1 MKKLRKFLTVGVMV
15 LSIIAMSGLTV
26 NTAKAAAQAGDL
38 IKMDGLSSVYYL
50 GNDGKRYVFP
60 SESVYFSW
68 YQDFSGVVTIPASEL
83 QSYPLGANVTMRPG
97 TKLVKIT
104 TDPSVYAVTPN
115 GVLRKIQSEADA
127 MTLYGSNWNKMIVD
141 VADAFFTNYTV
152 GTPLTSGQYPAGT
165 LLKNANNASIYYF
178 DGTDYRMI
186 GSEAAF
192 TANRFSFNNVV
203 TTSMTLTASGT
214 SITGMEDFSKPY
226 GASNG
231 SVVTGSGLTVAL
243 SSMTP
248 AATTLINGQA
258 IASLASFNFTAASD
272 GAIVIK
278 TLKLKRT
285 GISSDSSLS
294 NVYLYEGNTKLTDNA
309 SLSSGY
315 TTFSNNNGIIT
326 VPAGTTRT
334 ITVKADV
341 TGSTGNIGMEIE
353 SASSVLTTAGAVSGS
368 FPMSGNLMS
377 MTSANDLAQVTLG
390 SATYAGT
397 TINAGTMNATLLSL
411 PFQVSNKAVDLKYIS
426 FKQVGSIPADA
437 IQNLTLYVNGV
448 KAGNTVAI
456 SADNRVTFDLSS
468 APVRLATGSTTVELR
483 GDIVKGS
490 DRTFSFS
497 LQTASD
503 AVLTDINYNVNVAI
517 SSGLN
522 TSSSSTINAGSVS
535 IATDANFTTTEVI
548 KNASNVTFAK
558 YTMKAFGEDVKVNSL
573 TVAPTLLAAT
583 STAPVAI
590 NTSEGIDDLAIF
602 VNGAQVGSSLS
613 VRPSSTVSAATSTS
627 ATFTTTK
634 DFGTSNLFTIQAGE
648 TVTVEIRGSLV
659 LDASTDVTKVQ
670 TDLVVKA
677 NKLEGASSYKTSPT
691 PNDVTYTG
699 RSLDVVSGNLTVSKN
714 SGLQSQNVAKNTNN
728 VKIGSYILK
737 AGSSEGI
744 RVTNLRVDIDQTTSD
759 CVDLN
764 KLANLYISENMTPVM
779 PQAQNNFP
787 VNFTLAANETK
798 TLDVYADLGDIVDNK
813 VVITDLT
820 VTGVSTPSNTSVS
833 VADVVG
839 QTMTLATGTI
849 TDPVLVNNAPVAT
862 LVTGGSTNQ
871 LFATYK
877 FVATNS
883 NVKVDQIKFKVTK
896 NDGSTANGT
905 AIQSL
910 SVNGISAPVVYNGTN
925 YVADLNGLN
934 ITVPAGTQGL
944 NVEVK
949 ANFNP
954 VTSTG
959 QGGSA
964 TDNDVKIVLT
974 DYKYIVGNTTTTDST
989 ITGGG
994 ASNTMVLVA
1003 GKPVVTDVT
1012 NISSSTLIPGGDNE
1026 VMRFTV
1032 TAQDSLINLKGIA
1045 VTPLFSYT
1053 LATSTTDKIRV
1064 YDADDMN
1071 TVLNDS
1077 DRTIGASGVAE
1088 KVVFDNDYTINAGS
1102 SKTFVVKV
1110 DNSGTI
1116 TDGDYFRLD
1125 LTSSDT
1131 LAAPNATTGDWRW
1144 NDGTI
1149 SSLYING
1156 YLVKNLPITGKT
1168 FTK

>member
-68 YQDFSGVVTIPASEL
+68 YNDFSGVVTIPASEL

-115 GVLRKIQSEADA
+115 GVLRKVQSEADA
-127 MTLYGSNWNKMIVD
+127 IALYGSNWNKMIVD
-141 VADAFFTNYTV
+141 VADAFFTNYTI
-152 GTPLTSGQYPAGT
+152 GTPLTSGMYPAGT
-165 LLKNANNASIYYF
+165 LLKNANNASVYYF

-186 GSEAAF
+186 ASDAAF
-192 TANRFSFNNVV
+192 TANRFSYNNVV
-203 TTSMTLTASGT
+203 TTSMTLTASG
-214 SITGMEDFSKPY
+214 SAINGMEDFSKPY

-231 SVVTGSGLTVAL
+231 SIVTGSGLTVAL

-248 AATTLINGQA
+248 AATTLIKGQA

-315 TTFSNNNGIIT
+315 ATFSNNNGIIT

-341 TGSTGNIGMEIE
+341 TGDTGNIGMEIE
-353 SASSVLTTAGAVSGS
+353 SASSVLTTAGTVSGS

-377 MTSANDLAQVTLG
+377 MTSASDLAAVTLG
-390 SATYAGT
+390 NATYAGS

-437 IQNLTLYVNGV
+437 VQNLTLYVNGV
-448 KAGNTVAI
+448 KAGNSVAL
-456 SADNRVTFDLSS
+456 SADNRATFDLSS

-573 TVAPTLLAAT
+573 TVAPTMLAAT
-583 STAPVAI
+583 SSVPVAI

-602 VNGAQVGSSLS
+602 VNGAQVGSSQS

-634 DFGTSNLFTIQAGE
+634 DFGTSNLFMIQAGE

-659 LDASTDVTKVQ
+659 LDSSTDVTKVQ
-670 TDLVVKA
+670 TDLVVKT
-677 NKLEGASSYKTSPT
+677 NKLEGATSYKTSPSEDT
-691 PNDVTYTG
+691 PYTG
-699 RSLDVVSGNLTVSKN
+699 RSLDVVSGNLTVSAN

-744 RVTNLRVDIDQTTSD
+744 RVTNLRVDIDQVTSGY
-759 CVDLN
+759 VDLN

-798 TLDVYADLGDIVDNK
+798 TLDVYADLGDIIDGK
-813 VVITDLT
+813 KVITDLT

-833 VADVVG
+833 VADAPG

-849 TDPVLVNNAPVAT
+849 TDPVLVNNAPVST

-910 SVNGISAPVVYNGTN
+910 SVNGISAPVVYNGTD

-974 DYKYIVGNTTTTDST
+974 DYKYIVGNTTTIDPT
-989 ITGGG
+989 ITYGG

-1003 GKPVVTDVT
+1003 GAPVVTDVT
-1012 NISSSTLIPGGDNE
+1012 SGLSTTLVAGGNNE
-1026 VMRFTV
+1026 VMRFSV
-1032 TAQDSLINLKGIA
+1032 TAQNSNVNLKQVSVA
-1045 VTPLFSYT
+1045 AMASYT
-1053 LATSTTDKIRV
+1053 LATTTTAAKVKI
-1064 YDADDMN
+1064 YDADDLS
-1071 TVLNDS
+1071 TPLNAVDGTAYTG
-1077 DRTIGASGVAE
+1077 DGA
-1088 KVVFDNDYTINAGS
+1088 VVNVPFLNDYTINAGT

-1110 DNSGTI
+1110 DNSGVTVV
-1116 TDGDYFRLD
+1116 GDYFRMD
-1125 LTSSDT
+1125 LTNGVDA
-1131 LAAPNATTGDWRW
+1131 LASGTDWKW

-1149 SSLYING
+1149 ETYLNS
-1156 YLVKNLPITGKT
+1156 YLVKTLPITGVT

>member
-26 NTAKAAAQAGDL
+26 NTAQAAAQPGDL

-68 YQDFSGVVTIPASEL
+68 YNDFSGVITIPASEL

-127 MTLYGSNWNKMIVD
+127 IALYGPNWNKMVVD
-141 VADAFFTNYTV
+141 IADAFFTNYTI
-152 GTPLTSGQYPAGT
+152 GTPLNSGEYPAGT
-165 LLKNANNASIYYF
+165 LLKNPNNASIYYF
-178 DGTDYRMI
+178 DGTNYRMI
-186 GSEAAF
+186 SSEAAF
-192 TANRFSFNNVV
+192 NANRFNMNNVV

-214 SITGMEDFSKPY
+214 AITGAEDLAKPY
-226 GASNG
+226 GAISG

-243 SSMTP
+243 AASTP
-248 AATTLINGQA
+248 AATTLIKGQA
-258 IASLASFNFTAASD
+258 IAPLASFNFTAASD

-278 TLKLKRT
+278 TIKLKRI

-315 TTFSNNNGIIT
+315 ATFSNNNGIIT

-353 SASSVLTTAGAVSGS
+353 SASSVVTTAGAVSGS
-368 FPMSGNLMS
+368 FPLAGNLMS
-377 MTSANDLAQVTLG
+377 MTSADDLAEVTLG
-390 SATYAGT
+390 SATYAGG

-426 FKQVGSIPADA
+426 FKQVGSIPVDA

-448 KAGNTVAI
+448 KVGNSVAL

-522 TSSSSTINAGSVS
+522 TSPSSTINAGSVS

-573 TVAPTLLAAT
+573 TVAPTMLAAT
-583 STAPVAI
+583 STVPVAI

-613 VRPSSTVSAATSTS
+613 VRPSNTINAATSTS

-659 LDASTDVTKVQ
+659 LDADTDVTKVQ

-677 NKLEGASSYKTSPT
+677 NKLEGATSYKTSPSSNT
-691 PNDVTYTG
+691 TYTG
-699 RSLDVVSGNLTVSKN
+699 RSLDVVSGNLTVSAN

-744 RVTNLRVDIDQTTSD
+744 RVTNLRVDIDQNSGS
-759 CVDLN
+759 VDLN
-764 KLANLYISENMTPVM
+764 KLSNLYISENMTPIM

-798 TLDVYADLGDIVDNK
+798 TLDVYADLGDIEDGK
-813 VVITDLT
+813 KVITDLT

-833 VADVVG
+833 VADAPG

-849 TDPVLVNNAPVAT
+849 TDPVLVNNAPVST

-883 NVKVDQIKFKVTK
+883 EVKVDQIKFKVTK
-896 NDGSTANGT
+896 NDGSTPNGT

-910 SVNGISAPVVYNGTN
+910 SINGISAPVVYNGTN
-925 YVADLNGLN
+925 YVVDLNGLN

-954 VTSTG
+954 VTSSG

-964 TDNDVKIVLT
+964 THNDVKIVLT
-974 DYKYIVGNTTTTDST
+974 DYKYIVGNTTTIDSN
-989 ITGGG
+989 ISGG

-1003 GKPVVTDVT
+1003 GVPVVTDVT
-1012 NISSSTLIPGGDNE
+1012 SGLSTTLVAGGNNE
-1026 VMRFTV
+1026 VMRFSV
-1032 TAQDSLINLKGIA
+1032 TAQGSNINLNQISVA
-1045 VTPLFSYT
+1045 AMASYT
-1053 LATSTTDKIRV
+1053 LANPKVKI
-1064 YDADDMN
+1064 YDADDLN
-1071 TVLNDS
+1071 TPLNNAAGTAYTGD
-1077 DRTIGASGVAE
+1077 GA
-1088 KVVFDNDYTINAGS
+1088 VVNVPFLNDYTINAGT

-1110 DNSGTI
+1110 DNSGVTK
-1116 TDGDYFRLD
+1116 DGDYFRMD
-1125 LTSSDT
+1125 LTNGVDALSSGT
-1131 LAAPNATTGDWRW
+1131 DWKW

-1149 SSLYING
+1149 STYVNS
-1156 YLVKNLPITGKT
+1156 YLVKTLPITGVT